1 MKNKLSSAF
10 TLVELL
16 IVIAIIGVLA
26 TVLLVTINPLEAQRK
41 ARDAQR
47 LRDMSTLQGAMDS
60 FIGEGNS
67 LVASNVSANSSS
79 PKACSSNWTGYNLC
93 SYLRTVPVPPNDSN
107 LYHLFTTTNNT
118 YELLTKFESLSNDTR
133 LTTDGGNSSNY
144 YELGD
149 TTLNPTPSLTP
160 VRP

>member
-1 MKNKLSSAF
+1 
-10 TLVELL
+10 
-16 IVIAIIGVLA
+16 
-26 TVLLVTINPLEAQRK
+26 
-41 ARDAQR
+41 
-47 LRDMSTLQGAMDS
+47 MSTLQGAMDS

-67 LVASNVSANSSS
+67 LGSTNKNVSANSSS

-133 LTTDGGNSSNY
+133 LTSDGGNSTAY

-149 TTLNPTPSLTP
+149 TTLTPTPNLTP
-160 VRP
+160 VP